1 MGSDPINKEE
11 NTNHQSIGKWIWM
24 IDRHNI
30 AYIERRL
37 APHGIG
43 AGQFRH
49 ILLLH
54 RNDGINQERLSQ
66 LLELD
71 KTTTARAVAK
81 LLTLGIVQRKTD
93 PADNRSYLIHLTTK
107 GRELVPVIQNIL
119 GESTERMVKG
129 FAPDERDKFISYLG
143 RVHNNLLCGGV
154 SAGGKNE

>member
-1 MGSDPINKEE
+1 
-11 NTNHQSIGKWIWM
+11 M

-30 AYIERRL
+30 SYIEKRL

-43 AGQFRH
+43 AGQFRY

-54 RNDGINQERLSQ
+54 RNEGINQEQLSQ

-81 LLTLGIVQRKTD
+81 LLTLDIVQRETD

-107 GRELVPVIQNIL
+107 GREMVPVIENIL

-129 FAPDERDKFISYLG
+129 FAPDDRKIFISYLT
-143 RVHNNLLCGGV
+143 RVHDNLTNSRFDTGGDD
-154 SAGGKNE
+154 E

>member
-1 MGSDPINKEE
+1 MNPEPKHDG
-11 NTNHQSIGKWIWM
+11 TQSIGKWIWM

-30 AYIERRL
+30 AYIEKRL

-43 AGQFRH
+43 AGQFRY
-49 ILLLH
+49 ILLLS
-54 RNDGINQERLSQ
+54 RNEGINQEQLSH

-81 LLTLGIVQRKTD
+81 LMTLEIIQRKTD
-93 PADNRSYLIHLTTK
+93 PADNRSYLIHLTKK

-129 FAPDERDKFISYLG
+129 FAPDERERFISYLV
-143 RVHNNLLCGGV
+143 RVHDNLTFGG
-154 SAGGKNE
+154 SSGGEHE